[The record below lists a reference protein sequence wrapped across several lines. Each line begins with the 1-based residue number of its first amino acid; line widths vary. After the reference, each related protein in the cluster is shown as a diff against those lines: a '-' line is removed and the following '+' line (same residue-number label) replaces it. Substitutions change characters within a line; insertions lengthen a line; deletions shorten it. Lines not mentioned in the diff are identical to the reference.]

1 MKKQEGRKK
10 ENNKR
15 ETKKEK
21 GKKGGGPNKAK
32 EKQRETQI
40 NKQKWPFL
48 GGKAGFSF
56 LKANKEK
63 AKEKKKQKKTNKEG
77 LGPSEVALWATSPDP

>member
-40 NKQKWPFL
+40 NKQKLPFL
-48 GGKAGFSF
+48 GGKPRFSY

-63 AKEKKKQKKTNKEG
+63 AKDKKKQNKTKKTKK
-77 LGPSEVALWATSPDP
+77 

>member
-32 EKQRETQI
+32 EKQTETQI
-40 NKQKWPFL
+40 NTQKLPFL
-48 GGKAGFSF
+48 GGKQGFPIW
-56 LKANKEK
+56 KQIKKRQRKKKKNKT
-63 AKEKKKQKKTNKEG
+63 KKQKINK
-77 LGPSEVALWATSPDP
+77 

>member
-40 NKQKWPFL
+40 NKQKLPFL
-48 GGKAGFSF
+48 GGKTGFSY

-63 AKEKKKQKKTNKEG
+63 AKEKKQKQNKKKKINK
-77 LGPSEVALWATSPDP
+77 

>member
-40 NKQKWPFL
+40 NKQKLPFL
-48 GGKAGFSF
+48 GRKKTGFSY

-63 AKEKKKQKKTNKEG
+63 TKENKTKTKQKKQKINE
-77 LGPSEVALWATSPDP
+77 

>member
-1 MKKQEGRKK
+1 MKKTGRKEE

-40 NKQKWPFL
+40 NKQKLPFL
-48 GGKAGFSF
+48 GGKTGF
-56 LKANKEK
+56 
-63 AKEKKKQKKTNKEG
+63 
-77 LGPSEVALWATSPDP
+77 PI

>member
-40 NKQKWPFL
+40 NKQKLPFL
-48 GGKAGFSF
+48 GGKTGFSY

-63 AKEKKKQKKTNKEG
+63 AKEKKNKNKTKKQKINK
-77 LGPSEVALWATSPDP
+77 

>member
-1 MKKQEGRKK
+1 MKNRKEGRKK
-10 ENNKR
+10 ITR
-15 ETKKEK
+15 ERQRKIK

-40 NKQKWPFL
+40 NKQKLPFL
-48 GGKAGFSF
+48 GGKTGFSY

-63 AKEKKKQKKTNKEG
+63 ANEKKKQNKKNKK
-77 LGPSEVALWATSPDP
+77 